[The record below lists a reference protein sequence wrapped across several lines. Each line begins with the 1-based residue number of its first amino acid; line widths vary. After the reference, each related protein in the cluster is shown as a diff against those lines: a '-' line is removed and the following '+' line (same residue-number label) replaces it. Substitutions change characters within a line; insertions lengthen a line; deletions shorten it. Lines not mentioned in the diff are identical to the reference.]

1 MKKFL
6 FPVMAVVLIFTSCQ
20 KEFAIAVQSNDTSL
34 GVTAGSGTYL
44 KGTEIEI
51 SAIPKSGCEF
61 IKWEDGDTNN
71 PRLVTVNE
79 NETYTAVFEKE
90 RFFSLILDGEARN
103 CCRVEIDKS
112 DLNKGTYHIRFFLTD
127 DKREYIEILGN
138 KNYHDGQVID
148 ISKQE
153 EKRHGTYTP
162 EGYWYYWSV
171 LYYLGRYAIF
181 GASGHPD
188 AASVSECSGTLY
200 IKRLA
205 DKFGKPVFEI
215 RVENG
220 NIKSWDDLG
229 DNMRHTIDLQFKGEM
244 QLTEFMDD

>member
-1 MKKFL
+1 MRKF
-6 FPVMAVVLIFTSCQ
+6 FPLIVVIVLIFTSCQ
-20 KEFAIAVQSNDTSL
+20 KEFTITVSSNNTDLGITS
-34 GVTAGSGTYL
+34 GSGTYQE
-44 KGTEIEI
+44 GMEIEI
-51 SAIPKSGCEF
+51 SAIPKSRCEF
-61 IKWEDGDTNN
+61 VKWEDGDTNN
-71 PRLVTVNE
+71 PRRIKVNE
-79 NETYTAVFEKE
+79 EKTYTAVFDEE
-90 RFFSLILDGEARN
+90 RYFFWKIDGEERYLS
-103 CCRVEIDKS
+103 RVEIDKS
-112 DLNKGTYHIRFFLTD
+112 DLNKGTYHIRFFLSD

-153 EKRHGTYTP
+153 EKRHGTYYT

-205 DKFGKPVFEI
+205 DKFDKPVFEI

-220 NIKSWDDLG
+220 NIKSWDDFG
-229 DNMRHTIDLQFKGEM
+229 DNMNHTIELRFKGEM
-244 QLTEFMDD
+244 QETEFMDD